1 MAAAHEPITADYDGP
16 RYCTGFLVS
25 GSFPRELLER
35 RLAALGDCLVVV
47 SDGELVRAHLHTDDP
62 GRALSAATTL
72 GALSGVEISDMH
84 AQRDALA
91 APLVTQPLAPLEDDG
106 RLADILAV
114 VDGDGNRVLYAS
126 LGARLLLG
134 RPTGVRARRCD
145 AREPGRGHRSAPQ
158 HARCRS
164 SPSTRRTP
172 RTCPVHVVPTR
183 GLAQGLAALVAYRTD
198 QPAAVLAAALRGGRL
213 GGHRRGRRRRRRR
226 CRGAARR
233 GRPRARARLDARH
246 GAGRRRGRERG
257 ARGARGLARRGASGR
272 RARAARRRTGAPALL
287 RERRV
292 SSAPLTAERCAIV
305 LDSTSDLPDCR
316 ERHANMRMVPLT
328 VRFGDEELLDYEE
341 ISPQRFYERL
351 AGDPLPPR
359 TAAPPP
365 ERFTACYRE
374 LFESDGYE
382 HVLSLHLSEALSAT
396 VSSARIAAAE
406 FGDRVTVVDTRT
418 VSIGLALAGL
428 GIARQ
433 LEAAPCA
440 LEILVAEA
448 EGFHRRSR
456 LVFAFETLEF
466 LQRNGRIGRGKALV
480 GGLLGVR
487 PLLTL
492 VEGEV
497 EPLGKVRRAPD
508 CS

>member
-1 MAAAHEPITADYDGP
+1 
-16 RYCTGFLVS
+16 
-25 GSFPRELLER
+25 
-35 RLAALGDCLVVV
+35 
-47 SDGELVRAHLHTDDP
+47 
-62 GRALSAATTL
+62 
-72 GALSGVEISDMH
+72 
-84 AQRDALA
+84 
-91 APLVTQPLAPLEDDG
+91 
-106 RLADILAV
+106 
-114 VDGDGNRVLYAS
+114 
-126 LGARLLLG
+126 
-134 RPTGVRARRCD
+134 
-145 AREPGRGHRSAPQ
+145 
-158 HARCRS
+158 
-164 SPSTRRTP
+164 
-172 RTCPVHVVPTR
+172 
-183 GLAQGLAALVAYRTD
+183 
-198 QPAAVLAAALRGGRL
+198 
-213 GGHRRGRRRRRRR
+213 
-226 CRGAARR
+226 
-233 GRPRARARLDARH
+233 
-246 GAGRRRGRERG
+246 
-257 ARGARGLARRGASGR
+257 
-272 RARAARRRTGAPALL
+272 
-287 RERRV
+287 V

-316 ERHANMRMVPLT
+316 QRHANMRMVPLT
-328 VRFGDEELLDYEE
+328 VRFGDEELLDYEQ

-351 AGDPLPPR
+351 AADPLPPR

-374 LFESDGYE
+374 LFDGDGYE

-396 VSSARIAAAE
+396 VSSARIAAAA

-433 LEAAPCA
+433 LEAAPLA
-440 LEILVAEA
+440 LELLVAEA

-497 EPLGKVRRAPD
+497 EPLGRVRGHARLLSELERLMCEDSRPDERLRVGIAHAQAEGIANDIAERVRSVRPNAEIELVAPLGAVVGTNTGPGGAGLVWAREPG
-508 CS
+508 